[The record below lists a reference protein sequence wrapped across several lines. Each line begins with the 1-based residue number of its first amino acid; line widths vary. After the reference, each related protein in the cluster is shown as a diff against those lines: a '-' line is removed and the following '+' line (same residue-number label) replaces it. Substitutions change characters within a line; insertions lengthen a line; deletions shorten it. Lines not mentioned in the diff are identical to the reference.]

1 LHFGSRYLYKA
12 VENNSTR
19 KQLCTQV
26 TTKNSSNMKQLSLFD
41 LFDELQSQSTA
52 EKAGLEKQ
60 SNLSSNIT
68 ASNNASESKKVI
80 ELSAQ
85 DECDCYL
92 YPDALLLFRVGEFY
106 EAYNDDAKQA
116 TEILGITL
124 TKFGKSNIP
133 MCGFP
138 FHALDVYLPKLVRA
152 GKRVAIC
159 DQIEDVQRATKNLQ
173 KKQVTQYNKL

>member
-1 LHFGSRYLYKA
+1 
-12 VENNSTR
+12 
-19 KQLCTQV
+19 
-26 TTKNSSNMKQLSLFD
+26 MKQLSLFD

-68 ASNNASESKKVI
+68 ASNNASEPKKVVEVSGQEI
-80 ELSAQ
+80 A
-85 DECDCYL
+85 DCHL
-92 YPDALLLFRVGEFY
+92 MRQWKEIKSQYPDALLLFRVGEFY
-106 EAYNDDAKQA
+106 EAYNDDAKDA
-116 TEILGITL
+116 TKILGITL

-138 FHALDVYLPKLVRA
+138 FHALDSYLPKLVRA

-159 DQIEDVQRATKNLQ
+159 DEIKEVDRATKNLQ
-173 KKQVTQYNKL
+173 KKQVTKYNKL

>member
-1 LHFGSRYLYKA
+1 
-12 VENNSTR
+12 
-19 KQLCTQV
+19 
-26 TTKNSSNMKQLSLFD
+26 MKQLSLFD

-52 EKAGLEKQ
+52 EKAGLLEKQ

-68 ASNNASESKKVI
+68 ASNNASEPKKVVEVSGQEVADCHLMRQWKEI
-80 ELSAQ
+80 KAQ
-85 DECDCYL
+85 

-106 EAYNDDAKQA
+106 EAYNDDAKDA
-116 TEILGITL
+116 TKILGITL

-138 FHALDVYLPKLVRA
+138 FHALDSYLPRLVRA

-159 DQIEDVQRATKNLQ
+159 DEIKEVDRATKNLQ
-173 KKQVTQYNKL
+173 KKQVTKYNKL

>member
-1 LHFGSRYLYKA
+1 
-12 VENNSTR
+12 
-19 KQLCTQV
+19 
-26 TTKNSSNMKQLSLFD
+26 MKQLSLFD

-68 ASNNASESKKVI
+68 ASNNASEPKKVV
-80 ELSAQ
+80 EVSGQ
-85 DECDCYL
+85 EVVDCHL
-92 YPDALLLFRVGEFY
+92 MRQWKEIKAKYPDALLLFRVGEFY
-106 EAYNDDAKQA
+106 EAYNDDAKDA
-116 TEILGITL
+116 TKILGITL

-138 FHALDVYLPKLVRA
+138 FHALDSYLPKLVRA

-159 DQIEDVQRATKNLQ
+159 DEIKEVDRATKNLQ
-173 KKQVTQYNKL
+173 KKQVTKYNKL

>member
-1 LHFGSRYLYKA
+1 
-12 VENNSTR
+12 
-19 KQLCTQV
+19 
-26 TTKNSSNMKQLSLFD
+26 MKQLSLFD

-68 ASNNASESKKVI
+68 ASNNASDEKKVV
-80 ELSAQ
+80 EVTAQ
-85 DECDCYL
+85 EVADCHL
-92 YPDALLLFRVGEFY
+92 MRQWKEIKAQYPDALLLFRVGDFY
-106 EAYNDDAKQA
+106 EAYNDDAKDA

-124 TKFGKSNIP
+124 TKFAKSNIP

-159 DQIEDVQRATKNLQ
+159 DQLENVKRNTKNIVKRQ
-173 KKQVTQYNKL
+173 TTQFSQL

>member
-1 LHFGSRYLYKA
+1 
-12 VENNSTR
+12 
-19 KQLCTQV
+19 
-26 TTKNSSNMKQLSLFD
+26 MKQLSLFD

-92 YPDALLLFRVGEFY
+92 MRQWKEIKAQYPDALLLFRVGEFY

>member
-1 LHFGSRYLYKA
+1 
-12 VENNSTR
+12 
-19 KQLCTQV
+19 
-26 TTKNSSNMKQLSLFD
+26 MKQLSLFD

-68 ASNNASESKKVI
+68 AITASNNASEPKKVV
-80 ELSAQ
+80 EVSGQ
-85 DECDCYL
+85 EVVDCHL
-92 YPDALLLFRVGEFY
+92 MRQWKEIKAKYPDALLLFRVGEFY
-106 EAYNDDAKQA
+106 EAYNDDAKDA
-116 TEILGITL
+116 TKILGITL

-138 FHALDVYLPKLVRA
+138 FHALDSYLPKLVRA

-159 DQIEDVQRATKNLQ
+159 DEIKEVDRATKNLQ
-173 KKQVTQYNKL
+173 KKQVTKYNKL